1 MAWAPLERAPLA
13 ELLAERRSAVDG
25 LRAALQKPEGGAAG
39 EGGAAVCPLPGFADD
54 VWLLRYTISFEDT
67 ASAAAAARKA
77 LAWRRENGP
86 LIEAARRRR
95 APDDFTAVEL
105 RAIELF
111 LTSAYQH
118 TSRFGDPVFVSRM
131 RGCNLRALMDA
142 VSEAKLERWLNFVN
156 ECAWQYCE
164 AASKG
169 AGAFVKQINIQDV
182 AATAMV
188 QEMRFFRAL
197 GSSSKTNEWL
207 RPQFIGKTYSN
218 ILNPPAWVKFASRLA
233 GSVMSPQAI
242 AKIFVHP
249 GSVPGRAPAGVDGA
263 RLCRFAREFL
273 GDPARVPSFV
283 GGTCDSDLVF
293 PVSAR
298 QESAPEGDEL
308 RREPRV
314 LAGLPRPLEAQQADP
329 EGPDDNASST
339 SFKSCRSFATA
350 EDRSPRWPPAAPV
363 PLSMDGGSVAGR
375 GSGRRC
381 CLLRVCRRLICGRRR
396 RRRSGVVM
404 GAAAPERLLDP

>member
-1 MAWAPLERAPLA
+1 MVWSPLERAPLA
-13 ELLAERRSAVDG
+13 DLLAERRGAVEE
-25 LRAALQKPEGGAAG
+25 LRAALQKPDGGQGDCAPVPA
-39 EGGAAVCPLPGFADD
+39 LPGFADD
-54 VWLLRYTISFEDT
+54 VWLLRYTISFEDSG
-67 ASAAAAARKA
+67 AAAAAARKA
-77 LAWRRENGP
+77 LAWRQENGP

-95 APDDFTAVEL
+95 PPDDFTAAEV

-111 LTSAYQH
+111 LTSAYHH

-164 AASKG
+164 AASKD
-169 AGAFVKQINIQDV
+169 AGSFVKQINIQDV
-182 AATAMV
+182 AAAAMV

-207 RPQFIGKTYSN
+207 RPQFIGKTY
-218 ILNPPAWVKFASRLA
+218 ILNPPSWVKFASRLA
-233 GSVMSPQAI
+233 GSVMSPGAI

-249 GSVPGRAPAGVDGA
+249 GSVPGTAPAGVDGA

-283 GGTCDSDLVF
+283 GGTRDSNLVF
-293 PVSAR
+293 PVSSR
-298 QESAPEGDEL
+298 QDSPPEGDEL
-308 RREPRV
+308 RREPKV
-314 LAGLPRPLEAQQADP
+314 FTGLPRPPRVQQVDP

-339 SFKSCRSFATA
+339 SFESCQSFATA
-350 EDRSPRWPPAAPV
+350 EESQRSPRWQPAMPV
-363 PLSMDGGSVAGR
+363 PMSMDGGSVVGGAT
-375 GSGRRC
+375 GRRC
-381 CLLRVCRRLICGRRR
+381 CLFRLCGRLFCGRRR
-396 RRRSGVVM
+396 QRHSGVVV
-404 GAAAPERLLDP
+404 GPAAPERLLDP